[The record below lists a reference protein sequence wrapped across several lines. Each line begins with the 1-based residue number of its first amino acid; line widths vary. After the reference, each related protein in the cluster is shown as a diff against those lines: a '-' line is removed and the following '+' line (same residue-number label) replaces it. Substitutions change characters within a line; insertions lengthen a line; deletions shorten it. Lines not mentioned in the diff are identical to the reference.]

1 MIKRKLVSLED
12 FHESAREKM
21 TPAAWGYYEAG
32 ADSCSTSDRNSWAF
46 GMYKLRQRVLQGNLI
61 ERFDLSTEIFGK
73 KVKSPIGIAPT
84 AMQRMAHPL
93 GEVGAM
99 RAAESRGMVYPPKP
113 QNPK

>member
-1 MIKRKLVSLED
+1 
-12 FHESAREKM
+12 
-21 TPAAWGYYEAG
+21 
-32 ADSCSTSDRNSWAF
+32 
-46 GMYKLRQRVLQGNLI
+46 MYKLRQRVLQGNLI

-99 RAAESRGMVYPPKP
+99 RAAESRGMVYGLSTLSNTKLEQVATEAPTVPKIM
-113 QNPK
+113 QLYYFKTEKKNKEFL